1 MKVSIAIP
9 CYEMHGLG
17 AQNLAYALNSIA
29 IQTYKD
35 IEVVISDHSN
45 DRKIE
50 TLCQDYSDT
59 LNVKYL
65 RYEEKRGSSSANIN
79 NCIRHSTGGI
89 VKILFQDDYLYDKY
103 SLDNIVK
110 EFENG
115 ASWLITSFYHTYD
128 RRHLVRRFDPYL
140 TRKLLISNSIGPPS
154 GLSMINKDVIYF
166 DEDLLWWMDTD
177 YYKRLFDKFGL
188 PRILTKPTFVTL
200 VWEGQVSNTT
210 AKSQVLR
217 EKEAAYLLQQKH
229 VHTPMLLPNNSDIYE
244 PSDLGYRVRKRLRA
258 IYHRFIGHKYP
269 FTKILLSL
277 FGRSAQYAKVSDG
290 K

>member
-50 TLCQDYSDT
+50 TLCQDYSDI

-200 VWEGQVSNTT
+200 VW
-210 AKSQVLR
+210 
-217 EKEAAYLLQQKH
+217 
-229 VHTPMLLPNNSDIYE
+229 
-244 PSDLGYRVRKRLRA
+244 
-258 IYHRFIGHKYP
+258 
-269 FTKILLSL
+269 
-277 FGRSAQYAKVSDG
+277 
-290 K
+290 